1 MFRPSFTPTARGAMP
16 NLNCQK
22 AQHDDDNADVDGDAN
37 DGHDNDDVD
46 NDRVVL
52 IIMAIMI
59 FIAIICHND
68 DHVEHTHHFDPGYM
82 HIVMVRIADEC

>member
-52 IIMAIMI
+52 IIMAIMF
-59 FIAIICHND
+59 FIAIMMIVLNILITLIMGIC
-68 DHVEHTHHFDPGYM
+68 TS
-82 HIVMVRIADEC
+82 